1 MDILHINSY
10 YSTSSFY
17 KNLFD
22 KQKENNLDI
31 KVIIPVSNEFDISNK
46 SFGIYSDVSRNY
58 KNIDRMFYYRKQN
71 KIINDLTNRHNVSDF
86 SIVHAHSLFTNGY
99 VAMKLKEF
107 YNIPYI
113 VTVRNTDM
121 NIFFK
126 YMVHLRITGLKILNY
141 AYIIVFLSYSYRNII
156 INTYLKYIL
165 QLRKTIKK
173 ILNNASNIVYLSDSY
188 REKLINTYIPYK
200 IQKDIL
206 QKSIVIPNGIDEF
219 WFKNKNTPK
228 TLNIKKM
235 NLLFVGDINKNKN
248 VETIIE
254 AIKKLKHKKYNIYF
268 TIVDKIKDENLYKAI
283 KKSSFI
289 SYKEP
294 MSKEH
299 LLEIYRASDIFIMPS
314 KRESFGLVYAEAMSQ
329 GLPLIYS

>member
-1 MDILHINSY
+1 LPILC
-10 YSTSSFY
+10 
-17 KNLFD
+17 
-22 KQKENNLDI
+22 
-31 KVIIPVSNEFDISNK
+31 
-46 SFGIYSDVSRNY
+46 
-58 KNIDRMFYYRKQN
+58 YYRKQN

-126 YMVHLRITGLKILNY
+126 YMVHLRNTGI
-141 AYIIVFLSYSYRNII
+141 
-156 INTYLKYIL
+156 
-165 QLRKTIKK
+165 K
-173 ILNNASNIVYLSDSY
+173 ILNNASNIVFLSDSY
-188 REKLINTYIPYK
+188 REKLINAYIPYK
-200 IQKDIL
+200 IQKDILQKSIVIPNGIDEFWFKNKNTPKTLNIKKMNNTSNIVFLADSYRKKLINTYNPYKIQKDML

-248 VETIIE
+248 VETII
-254 AIKKLKHKKYNIYF
+254 
-268 TIVDKIKDENLYKAI
+268 
-283 KKSSFI
+283 
-289 SYKEP
+289 
-294 MSKEH
+294 
-299 LLEIYRASDIFIMPS
+299 
-314 KRESFGLVYAEAMSQ
+314 
-329 GLPLIYS
+329 

>member
-22 KQKENNLDI
+22 KQKENNVDI
-31 KVIIPVSNEFDISNK
+31 KVIIPVSNEFEISNK
-46 SFGIYSDVSRNY
+46 NFGIYSDVSGNY
-58 KNIDRMFYYRKQN
+58 KKIDRMFYYRKQN
-71 KIINDLTNRHNVSDF
+71 KIINDLTNRHNVSDMY
-86 SIVHAHSLFTNGY
+86 IVHTHSLFKIIY

-126 YMVHLRITGLKILNY
+126 YMVHLRNTGI
-141 AYIIVFLSYSYRNII
+141 
-156 INTYLKYIL
+156 
-165 QLRKTIKK
+165 K
-173 ILNNASNIVYLSDSY
+173 ILNNASNIVFLSDSY

-219 WFKNKNTPK
+219 WFKNKNTIN
-228 TLNIKKM
+228 TINIKKM

-268 TIVDKIKDENLYKAI
+268 TIVGKIKDENLYKAI

-329 GLPLIYS
+329 GLPLIYSTGQGFDQQFPDGCVGFGVKSKKKNDIAAKIEKI